1 MNEDEELE
9 LINTIM
15 NSEKRGVSATKKK
28 LVDMSDMNWVFRF
41 GYVMVGLGLL
51 IILSIGAMFPKE
63 IEEILEQERNT
74 TSSKV
79 FGILIIIFI
88 VLFIIKL
95 VHQNKEVNRVISGE
109 NPRFNWGDF
118 DGCSP
123 LYARG
128 LLELDR
134 KIQLESL
141 YNYDEDMFNIFLFG
155 DICLHQRDLLKL
167 TKKNRLFR
175 MNYRQLS
182 RDKNDIIEFQKS
194 CDYVRPKALGVL
206 NKTCLNVK
214 KNLRM
219 GFEK

>member
-51 IILSIGAMFPKE
+51 IILSVSIMFPKE
-63 IEEILEQERNT
+63 IEEILEEEKNA
-74 TSSKV
+74 TSGKV
-79 FGILIIIFI
+79 FGVLI
-88 VLFIIKL
+88 VLFIILFVVKL
-95 VHQNKEVNRVISGE
+95 MRQNKAVERVISGE
-109 NPRFNWGDF
+109 DPRFNWGDF
-118 DGCSP
+118 DGCSVQ
-123 LYARG
+123 YARG
-128 LLELDR
+128 LIELDR

-167 TKKNRLFR
+167 TKKNHLFR
-175 MNYRQLS
+175 MNYRELS
-182 RDKNDIIEFQKS
+182 SNKNDIIEFQKS
-194 CDYVRPKALGVL
+194 CDYVKPKALKVL
-206 NKTCLNVK
+206 NKTCINAK
-214 KNLRM
+214 KNLRR
-219 GFEK
+219 GF

>member
-9 LINTIM
+9 LINNIM

-28 LVDMSDMNWVFRF
+28 LVDMSDMNWIFRF

-51 IILSIGAMFPKE
+51 IILSVGIMFPKE
-63 IEEILEQERNT
+63 IEEIIEDEKNA
-74 TSSKV
+74 TSGKV
-79 FGILIIIFI
+79 FAALIVLSI

-95 VHQNKEVNRVISGE
+95 VRQNKAVQRVINGE

-118 DGCSP
+118 DGCTP

-128 LLELDR
+128 LLELDK

-167 TKKNRLFR
+167 TKKNHLFR
-175 MNYRQLS
+175 MNYRELS
-182 RDKNDIIEFQKS
+182 GDKNDIIEFQKS
-194 CDYVRPKALGVL
+194 CDYVRPKALNLL
-206 NKTCLNVK
+206 NKTCVNVK
-214 KNLRM
+214 KNLRR
-219 GFEK
+219 GF